1 MATAFVFPGQGSQ
14 KVSMGHD
21 LFTSSKVGKKY
32 FDLANEIMDTDI
44 QSIIFNGPEE
54 KLKETKY
61 TQPAIYIVSVIL
73 GHILLEEGQQPNMVA
88 GHSLG
93 EYSACTI
100 AGSLIF
106 ETGLSLVKLR
116 AESMQ
121 DAGTTNP
128 GTMAAIIGMADE
140 DVISMCNTISSDES
154 VVVAANFNYPGQVVI
169 SGNINAVHETM
180 AKAPDLGAK
189 MAKELN
195 VSGAFHSPLM
205 EPAKKRLS
213 AALDNIEIN
222 TATIPVYANVTA
234 EPMIETDE
242 IRSNLKNQLDCPVKW
257 HETIDNM
264 KTAGATEMM
273 EVGPGRV
280 LQGLTRRIDKK
291 LTSRGVETLEQIKE
305 IAHV

>member
-1 MATAFVFPGQGSQ
+1 MSTAFVFPGQGSQ

-54 KLKETKY
+54 KLKETQY

-73 GHILLEEGQQPNMVA
+73 GHILLEEGQQPDMVA

-100 AGSLIF
+100 AGSLTF

-169 SGNINAVHETM
+169 SGNINAVHEIM
-180 AKAPDLGAK
+180 EKAPDLGAK

-222 TATIPVYANVTA
+222 TATMPVYANVTA
-234 EPMIETDE
+234 EPVIEADE

-264 KTAGATEMM
+264 KTAGATEMV

-291 LTSRGVETLEQIKE
+291 LTSKGVETLEQIKE

>member
-1 MATAFVFPGQGSQ
+1 MSTAFVFPGQGSQ

-54 KLKETKY
+54 KLKETQY

-73 GHILLEEGQQPNMVA
+73 GHILLEEGQQPDMVA

-100 AGSLIF
+100 AGSLTF

-169 SGNINAVHETM
+169 SGNINAVHEIM
-180 AKAPDLGAK
+180 AKAPELGAK

-222 TATIPVYANVTA
+222 TATMPVYANVTA
-234 EPMIETDE
+234 EPVIEADE

-264 KTAGATEMM
+264 KTAGAIEMV

-291 LTSRGVETLEQIKE
+291 LTSKGVETLEQIKE

>member
-1 MATAFVFPGQGSQ
+1 MSTAFVFPGQGSQ

-54 KLKETKY
+54 KLKETQY

-73 GHILLEEGQQPNMVA
+73 GHILLEEGQQPDMVA

-100 AGSLIF
+100 AGSLTF

-180 AKAPDLGAK
+180 AKAPELGAK

-222 TATIPVYANVTA
+222 TATMPVYANVTA
-234 EPMIETDE
+234 EPMIEANE

-264 KTAGATEMM
+264 KTAGATEMV

-291 LTSRGVETLEQIKE
+291 LKSKSVETLEQIKE

>member
-1 MATAFVFPGQGSQ
+1 
-14 KVSMGHD
+14 MGHD

-73 GHILLEEGQQPNMVA
+73 GHILLEEGQQPDMVA

-180 AKAPDLGAK
+180 EKAPDLGAK

-234 EPMIETDE
+234 EPMIEADE

>member
-32 FDLANEIMDTDI
+32 FDLANKIMDTDI
-44 QSIIFNGPEE
+44 QSIIFNDPEE
-54 KLKETKY
+54 KLKETQY

-73 GHILLEEGQQPNMVA
+73 GHILLEEGQQPDMVA

-234 EPMIETDE
+234 EPMIEADE

-264 KTAGATEMM
+264 KIAGATEMM

>member
-54 KLKETKY
+54 KLKETQY

-73 GHILLEEGQQPNMVA
+73 GHILLEEGQQPDMVA

-234 EPMIETDE
+234 EPMIEADE

>member
-32 FDLANEIMDTDI
+32 FDLANEIMGTDI

-54 KLKETKY
+54 KLKETQY

-73 GHILLEEGQQPNMVA
+73 GHILLEEGQQPDMVA

-100 AGSLIF
+100 AGSLTF

-180 AKAPDLGAK
+180 EKAPDLGAK

-222 TATIPVYANVTA
+222 TATMPVYANVTA
-234 EPMIETDE
+234 EPMIEADE

-280 LQGLTRRIDKK
+280 LQGLNRRIDKK
-291 LTSRGVETLEQIKE
+291 LTSKGVETLEQIKE

>member
-1 MATAFVFPGQGSQ
+1 
-14 KVSMGHD
+14 MGHD
-21 LFTSSKVGKKY
+21 LFTSSEVGKKY
-32 FDLANEIMDTDI
+32 FDLANEIMEIDI
-44 QSIIFNGPEE
+44 QNIIFNGPEE
-54 KLKETKY
+54 KLKETQY

-73 GHILLEEGQQPNMVA
+73 GHILLEKGMQPDMVA

-100 AGSLIF
+100 AGSLAF
-106 ETGLSLVKLR
+106 KTGLSLVKLR

-121 DAGTTNP
+121 DAGITNP
-128 GTMAAIIGMADE
+128 GTMAAIIGMTDE

-154 VVVAANFNYPGQVVI
+154 VVVAANFNCPGQVVI
-169 SGNINAVHETM
+169 SGDINAVHEAM
-180 AKAPDLGAK
+180 GKAHDLGAR

-205 EPAKKRLS
+205 DPAKKRLS
-213 AALDNIEIN
+213 AALDTIEIN
-222 TATIPVYANVTA
+222 TATMPVYANVTA
-234 EPMIETDE
+234 QPTTEADKL
-242 IRSNLKNQLDCPVKW
+242 RSNLKNQLDCPVKW

-291 LTSRGVETLEQIKE
+291 LISKGVETLEQIE
-305 IAHV
+305 GIAHV

>member
-32 FDLANEIMDTDI
+32 FDLANEIMGTDI

-73 GHILLEEGQQPNMVA
+73 GHILLEEGQQPDMVA

-234 EPMIETDE
+234 EPMIEADE

>member
-21 LFTSSKVGKKY
+21 LFTSSEVGKKY
-32 FDLANEIMDTDI
+32 FDLANEIMEIDI
-44 QSIIFNGPEE
+44 QNIIFNGPEE
-54 KLKETKY
+54 KLKETQY

-73 GHILLEEGQQPNMVA
+73 GHILLEEGQQPDMVA

-100 AGSLIF
+100 AGSLTF

-180 AKAPDLGAK
+180 AKAPELGAK

-222 TATIPVYANVTA
+222 TATMPVYANVTA
-234 EPMIETDE
+234 EPVIEADE

-264 KTAGATEMM
+264 KTAGATEMV

-291 LTSRGVETLEQIKE
+291 LTSKGVETLEQIKE

>member
-1 MATAFVFPGQGSQ
+1 MSTAFVFPGQGSQ

-54 KLKETKY
+54 KLKETQY

-73 GHILLEEGQQPNMVA
+73 GHILLEEGQQPDMVA

-100 AGSLIF
+100 AGSLTF

-180 AKAPDLGAK
+180 AKAPELGAK

-222 TATIPVYANVTA
+222 NATMPVYANVTA
-234 EPMIETDE
+234 EPVIEPDE

-264 KTAGATEMM
+264 KTAGATEMI

-291 LTSRGVETLEQIKE
+291 LISKGVETLEDIE
-305 IAHV
+305 GIAHV

>member
-1 MATAFVFPGQGSQ
+1 MSTAFVFPGQGSQ

-21 LFTSSKVGKKY
+21 LFTSSEVGKKY
-32 FDLANEIMDTDI
+32 FDLANEIMEIDI
-44 QSIIFNGPEE
+44 QNIIFNGPEE
-54 KLKETKY
+54 KLKETQY

-73 GHILLEEGQQPNMVA
+73 GHILLEEGQQPDMVA

-100 AGSLIF
+100 AGSLTF

-180 AKAPDLGAK
+180 AKAPELGAK

-222 TATIPVYANVTA
+222 TATMPVYANVTA
-234 EPMIETDE
+234 EPVIEPDE

-264 KTAGATEMM
+264 KTAGATEMV

-291 LTSRGVETLEQIKE
+291 LTSKGVETLEQIKE

>member
-32 FDLANEIMDTDI
+32 FDLANEIMGTDI

-54 KLKETKY
+54 KLKETQY

-73 GHILLEEGQQPNMVA
+73 GHILLEEGQQPDMVA

-100 AGSLIF
+100 AGSLTF

-140 DVISMCNTISSDES
+140 DVISMCNTISSDQS

-213 AALDNIEIN
+213 AALDNIKIN
-222 TATIPVYANVTA
+222 TSTMPVYANVTA
-234 EPMIETDE
+234 EPMIEANE

-264 KTAGATEMM
+264 KTAGATEMI
-273 EVGPGRV
+273 EIGPGRV
-280 LQGLTRRIDKK
+280 LQGLTRK
-291 LTSRGVETLEQIKE
+291 LIKN
-305 IAHV
+305 

>member
-1 MATAFVFPGQGSQ
+1 
-14 KVSMGHD
+14 MGHD

-32 FDLANEIMDTDI
+32 FDLANEIMGTDI

-54 KLKETKY
+54 KLKETQY

-73 GHILLEEGQQPNMVA
+73 GHILLEEGQQPDMVA

-100 AGSLIF
+100 AGSLTF

-280 LQGLTRRIDKK
+280 LQGLARRIDKK
-291 LTSRGVETLEQIKE
+291 LTSKGVETLEQIKE

>member
-21 LFTSSKVGKKY
+21 LFISSKVGKKY
-32 FDLANEIMDTDI
+32 FDQANEIMDIDI
-44 QSIIFNGPEE
+44 QNIIFNGPEE
-54 KLKETKY
+54 KLKETQY

-73 GHILLEEGQQPNMVA
+73 GHILLEEGYQPDMVA

-100 AGSLIF
+100 AGSLAF
-106 ETGLSLVKLR
+106 ETGLLLVKLR

-128 GTMAAIIGMADE
+128 GTMAAIIGMTDE

-169 SGNINAVHETM
+169 SGNINAVHEAM
-180 AKAPDLGAK
+180 AKAPELGARI
-189 MAKELN
+189 AKELN

-213 AALDNIEIN
+213 AALDNSEIN
-222 TATIPVYANVTA
+222 TATMPVYANVTA
-234 EPMIETDE
+234 EPMIEADE
-242 IRSNLKNQLDCPVKW
+242 LRSNLKNQLDCPVKW

-280 LQGLTRRIDKK
+280 LQGLTRKIDKK
-291 LTSRGVETLEQIKE
+291 LTSKGVETLEQIKE
-305 IAHV
+305 FSHV

>member
-54 KLKETKY
+54 KLKETQY

-73 GHILLEEGQQPNMVA
+73 GHILLEEGQQPDMVA

-100 AGSLIF
+100 AGSLTF

-180 AKAPDLGAK
+180 EKAPDLGAK

-222 TATIPVYANVTA
+222 TATMPVYANVTA
-234 EPMIETDE
+234 EPMIEADE

-280 LQGLTRRIDKK
+280 LQGLNRRIDKK
-291 LTSRGVETLEQIKE
+291 LTSKGVETLEQIKE

>member
-21 LFTSSKVGKKY
+21 LFISSKVGKKY
-32 FDLANEIMDTDI
+32 FDQANEIMDIDI
-44 QSIIFNGPEE
+44 QNIIFNGPEE
-54 KLKETKY
+54 KLKETQY

-73 GHILLEEGQQPNMVA
+73 GHILLEEGYQPDMVA

-100 AGSLIF
+100 AGSLAF
-106 ETGLSLVKLR
+106 ETGLLLVKLR

-128 GTMAAIIGMADE
+128 GTMAAIIGMTDE

-169 SGNINAVHETM
+169 SGNINAVHEAM
-180 AKAPDLGAK
+180 AKAPELGAR

-213 AALDNIEIN
+213 AALDNSEIN
-222 TATIPVYANVTA
+222 TATMPVYANVTA
-234 EPMIETDE
+234 EPMIEADE
-242 IRSNLKNQLDCPVKW
+242 LRSNLKNQLDCPVKW

-280 LQGLTRRIDKK
+280 LQGLTRKIDKK
-291 LTSRGVETLEQIKE
+291 LTSKGVETLEQIKE
-305 IAHV
+305 FSHV

>member
-54 KLKETKY
+54 KLKETQY

-73 GHILLEEGQQPNMVA
+73 GHILLEEGQQPDMVA

-100 AGSLIF
+100 AGSLTF

-180 AKAPDLGAK
+180 AKAPELGAK

-222 TATIPVYANVTA
+222 TATMPVYANVTA
-234 EPMIETDE
+234 EPVIEADE

-264 KTAGATEMM
+264 KTAGAIEMV

-291 LTSRGVETLEQIKE
+291 LTSKGVETLEQIKE

>member
-32 FDLANEIMDTDI
+32 FDLANEIMGTDI

-54 KLKETKY
+54 KLKETQY

-73 GHILLEEGQQPNMVA
+73 GHILLEEGQQPDMVA

-234 EPMIETDE
+234 EPMIEADE

-264 KTAGATEMM
+264 KTAGATEMV

-291 LTSRGVETLEQIKE
+291 LTSKGVETLEQIKE

>member
-1 MATAFVFPGQGSQ
+1 MSTAFVFPGQGSQ

-54 KLKETKY
+54 KLKETQY

-73 GHILLEEGQQPNMVA
+73 GHILLEEGQQPDMVA

-100 AGSLIF
+100 AGSLTF

-180 AKAPDLGAK
+180 AKAPELGAK

-222 TATIPVYANVTA
+222 TATMPVYANVTA
-234 EPMIETDE
+234 EPVIEADE

-264 KTAGATEMM
+264 KTAGATEMV

-291 LTSRGVETLEQIKE
+291 LASLGVETLEQIKE
-305 IAHV
+305 MAHV

>member
-1 MATAFVFPGQGSQ
+1 MSTAFVFPGQGSQ

-54 KLKETKY
+54 KLKETQY

-73 GHILLEEGQQPNMVA
+73 GHILLEEGQQPDMVA

-100 AGSLIF
+100 AGSLTF

-180 AKAPDLGAK
+180 AKAPELGAK

-222 TATIPVYANVTA
+222 TATMPVYANVTA
-234 EPMIETDE
+234 EPVIEADE
-242 IRSNLKNQLDCPVKW
+242 IRLNLKNQLDCPVKW

-264 KTAGATEMM
+264 KTAGAIEMV

-291 LTSRGVETLEQIKE
+291 LTSKGVETLQQIKE

>member
-1 MATAFVFPGQGSQ
+1 
-14 KVSMGHD
+14 MGHD

-54 KLKETKY
+54 KLKETQY

-73 GHILLEEGQQPNMVA
+73 GHILLEEGQQPDMVA

-234 EPMIETDE
+234 EPMIEADE

>member
-1 MATAFVFPGQGSQ
+1 MSTAFVFPGQGSQ

-32 FDLANEIMDTDI
+32 FDLANEIMEIDI
-44 QSIIFNGPEE
+44 QNIIFNGPEE
-54 KLKETKY
+54 KLKETQY

-73 GHILLEEGQQPNMVA
+73 GHILLEEGQQPDMVA

-100 AGSLIF
+100 AGSLTF

-180 AKAPDLGAK
+180 AKAPELGAK

-222 TATIPVYANVTA
+222 TATMPVYANVTA
-234 EPMIETDE
+234 EPVIEADE

-264 KTAGATEMM
+264 KTAGATEMV

-291 LTSRGVETLEQIKE
+291 LTSKGVETLEQIKE

>member
-32 FDLANEIMDTDI
+32 FDLANEIMEIDI
-44 QSIIFNGPEE
+44 QNIIFNGPEE
-54 KLKETKY
+54 KLKETQY

-73 GHILLEEGQQPNMVA
+73 GHILLEKGLQPDMVA

-93 EYSACTI
+93 EYSACTL
-100 AGSLIF
+100 AGSLTF

-121 DAGTTNP
+121 DAGITNP
-128 GTMAAIIGMADE
+128 GTMAAIIGMTDE
-140 DVISMCNTISSDES
+140 DVISLCNTISSDES
-154 VVVAANFNYPGQVVI
+154 VVVAANFNCPDQVVI
-169 SGNINAVHETM
+169 SGDINAVHEAM
-180 AKAPDLGAK
+180 EKAPDLGAR

-213 AALDNIEIN
+213 AALDTIEIN
-222 TATIPVYANVTA
+222 TAAMPVYANVTA
-234 EPMIETDE
+234 QPTTEADE
-242 IRSNLKNQLDCPVKW
+242 LRSNLKNQLDCPVKW
-257 HETIDNM
+257 HKTIDNM
-264 KTAGATEMM
+264 KTAGATEMI
-273 EVGPGRV
+273 EIGPGRV

-291 LTSRGVETLEQIKE
+291 LISKGVETLEQIE
-305 IAHV
+305 GISNV

>member
-1 MATAFVFPGQGSQ
+1 MSTAFVFPGQGSQ

-54 KLKETKY
+54 KLKETQY

-73 GHILLEEGQQPNMVA
+73 GHILLEEGQQPDMVA

-100 AGSLIF
+100 AGSLTF

-180 AKAPDLGAK
+180 AKAPELGAK

-222 TATIPVYANVTA
+222 TATMPVYANVTA
-234 EPMIETDE
+234 EPVIEADE

-264 KTAGATEMM
+264 KTAGATEMV

-291 LTSRGVETLEQIKE
+291 LTSKGVETLEQIKE

>member
-32 FDLANEIMDTDI
+32 FDLANEIMGTDI

-54 KLKETKY
+54 KLKETQY

-73 GHILLEEGQQPNMVA
+73 GHILLEEGQQPDMVA

-100 AGSLIF
+100 AGSLTF

-128 GTMAAIIGMADE
+128 GTMAAIIGMTDE

-180 AKAPDLGAK
+180 EKAPDLGAK

-222 TATIPVYANVTA
+222 TATMPVYANVTA
-234 EPMIETDE
+234 EPMIEANE

-280 LQGLTRRIDKK
+280 LQGLNRRIDRK
-291 LTSRGVETLEQIKE
+291 LTSKGVETLEQIKE

>member
-1 MATAFVFPGQGSQ
+1 
-14 KVSMGHD
+14 MGHD
-21 LFTSSKVGKKY
+21 LFTSSEVGKKY
-32 FDLANEIMDTDI
+32 FDLANEIMEIDI
-44 QSIIFNGPEE
+44 QNIIFNGPEE
-54 KLKETKY
+54 KLKETQY

-73 GHILLEEGQQPNMVA
+73 GHILLEKGLQPDMVA

-93 EYSACTI
+93 EYSACTL
-100 AGSLIF
+100 AGSLTF

-121 DAGTTNP
+121 DAGITNP
-128 GTMAAIIGMADE
+128 GTMAAIIGMTDE

-154 VVVAANFNYPGQVVI
+154 VVVAANFNCPGQVVI
-169 SGNINAVHETM
+169 SGDINAVHEAM
-180 AKAPDLGAK
+180 GKAHDLGAR

-213 AALDNIEIN
+213 AALDTIEIN
-222 TATIPVYANVTA
+222 TATMPVYANVTA
-234 EPMIETDE
+234 QPTTEADE
-242 IRSNLKNQLDCPVKW
+242 LRSNLKSQLDCPVKW

-291 LTSRGVETLEQIKE
+291 LISKGVETLEQIE
-305 IAHV
+305 GIAHV

>member
-1 MATAFVFPGQGSQ
+1 
-14 KVSMGHD
+14 MGHD

-73 GHILLEEGQQPNMVA
+73 GHILLEEGQQPDMVA

-100 AGSLIF
+100 AGSLTF

-234 EPMIETDE
+234 EPMIEADE

>member
-1 MATAFVFPGQGSQ
+1 
-14 KVSMGHD
+14 MGHD
-21 LFTSSKVGKKY
+21 LFTSSEVGKKY
-32 FDLANEIMDTDI
+32 FDLANEIMEIDI
-44 QSIIFNGPEE
+44 QNIIFNGPEE
-54 KLKETKY
+54 KLKETQY

-73 GHILLEEGQQPNMVA
+73 GHILLEKGLQPDMVA

-100 AGSLIF
+100 AGSLAF

-121 DAGTTNP
+121 DAGITNP
-128 GTMAAIIGMADE
+128 GTMAAIIGMTDE

-154 VVVAANFNYPGQVVI
+154 VVVAANFNCPGQVVI
-169 SGNINAVHETM
+169 SGDINAVHEAM
-180 AKAPDLGAK
+180 GKAHDLGAR

-205 EPAKKRLS
+205 DPAKKRLS
-213 AALDNIEIN
+213 AALDTIEIN
-222 TATIPVYANVTA
+222 TATMPVYANVTA
-234 EPMIETDE
+234 QPTTEADKL
-242 IRSNLKNQLDCPVKW
+242 RSNLKNQLDCPVKW

-291 LTSRGVETLEQIKE
+291 LISKGVETLEQIE
-305 IAHV
+305 GIAHV

>member
-32 FDLANEIMDTDI
+32 FDLANEIMGTDI

-54 KLKETKY
+54 KLKETQY

-73 GHILLEEGQQPNMVA
+73 GHILLEEGQQPDMVA

-100 AGSLIF
+100 AGSLTF

>member
-1 MATAFVFPGQGSQ
+1 MSTAFVFPGQGSQ

-21 LFTSSKVGKKY
+21 LYTSSIIGKKY
-32 FDLANEIMDTDI
+32 FDLANEIMEVDI
-44 QSIIFNGPEE
+44 QDIIFNGPEE
-54 KLKETKY
+54 KLKETQY

-73 GHILLEEGQQPNMVA
+73 GHILLEKGQQPDMVA

-100 AGSLIF
+100 AGSLAF

-121 DAGTTNP
+121 AAGTTNP
-128 GTMAAIIGMADE
+128 GTMAVIIGMTDE
-140 DVISMCNTISSDES
+140 DVMSMCNTISNDES
-154 VVVAANFNYPGQVVI
+154 VVVAANFNSPSQVVI
-169 SGNINAVHETM
+169 SGNINAVHEAM
-180 AKAPDLGAK
+180 EKAQELGAR

-205 EPAKKRLS
+205 VPAKKQLS

-222 TATIPVYANVTA
+222 NAAMPVYANVTA
-234 EPMIETDE
+234 QSTTAADE
-242 IRSNLKNQLDCPVKW
+242 LRSNLKNQLDCPVKW

-264 KTAGATEMM
+264 KTAGAREMI

-280 LQGLTRRIDKK
+280 LQGLTRRIDKE
-291 LTSRGVETLEQIKE
+291 LTSRGVETLEQIE
-305 IAHV
+305 GIAHV

>member
-32 FDLANEIMDTDI
+32 FDLANEIMGTDI

-54 KLKETKY
+54 KLKETQY

-73 GHILLEEGQQPNMVA
+73 GHILLEEGQQPDMVA

-100 AGSLIF
+100 AGSLTF

-234 EPMIETDE
+234 EPMIEADE

-291 LTSRGVETLEQIKE
+291 LTSKGVETLEQIKE

>member
-32 FDLANEIMDTDI
+32 FDLANEIMGTDI

-54 KLKETKY
+54 KLKETQY

-73 GHILLEEGQQPNMVA
+73 GHILLEEGQQPDMVA

-234 EPMIETDE
+234 EPMIEADE

-264 KTAGATEMM
+264 KIAGATEMM

>member
-21 LFTSSKVGKKY
+21 LFTSSNVGKKY

-54 KLKETKY
+54 KLKETQY

-73 GHILLEEGQQPNMVA
+73 GHILLEEGQQPDMVA

-100 AGSLIF
+100 AGSLTF

-169 SGNINAVHETM
+169 SGNINAVHEIM
-180 AKAPDLGAK
+180 EKAPDLGAK

-222 TATIPVYANVTA
+222 TANMPVYANVTA
-234 EPMIETDE
+234 EPMIEADE

-280 LQGLTRRIDKK
+280 LQGLNRRIDKS
-291 LTSRGVETLEQIKE
+291 LTSKGVETLEQIKE

>member
-1 MATAFVFPGQGSQ
+1 MSTAFVFPGQGSQ

-54 KLKETKY
+54 KLKETQY

-73 GHILLEEGQQPNMVA
+73 GHILLEEGQQPDMVA

-100 AGSLIF
+100 AGSLTF

-140 DVISMCNTISSDES
+140 DVISLCNTISSDES

-180 AKAPDLGAK
+180 AKAPELGAK

-222 TATIPVYANVTA
+222 TATMPVYANVTA
-234 EPMIETDE
+234 ESMIEADE

-264 KTAGATEMM
+264 KTAGATEMV

-291 LTSRGVETLEQIKE
+291 LTSKGVETLEQIKE

>member
-73 GHILLEEGQQPNMVA
+73 GHILLEEGQQPDMVA

-234 EPMIETDE
+234 EPMIEADE

-280 LQGLTRRIDKK
+280 LQGLTRMIDKK

>member
-1 MATAFVFPGQGSQ
+1 MSTAFVFPGQGSQ

-54 KLKETKY
+54 KLKETQD

-73 GHILLEEGQQPNMVA
+73 GHILLEEGQQPDMVA

-100 AGSLIF
+100 AGSLTF

-169 SGNINAVHETM
+169 SGNINAVHEIM
-180 AKAPDLGAK
+180 AKAPELGAK

-222 TATIPVYANVTA
+222 TATMPVYANVTA
-234 EPMIETDE
+234 EPVIEADE

-264 KTAGATEMM
+264 KTAGATEMV

-291 LTSRGVETLEQIKE
+291 LKSKGVETLEQIKE
-305 IAHV
+305 ITHV

>member
-1 MATAFVFPGQGSQ
+1 
-14 KVSMGHD
+14 MGHD

-54 KLKETKY
+54 KLKETQY

-73 GHILLEEGQQPNMVA
+73 GHILLEEGQQPDMVA

-100 AGSLIF
+100 AGSLTF

-213 AALDNIEIN
+213 AALDNIKIN
-222 TATIPVYANVTA
+222 TATMPVYANVTA
-234 EPMIETDE
+234 EPMIEADE

-291 LTSRGVETLEQIKE
+291 LTSKGVETLEQIKE